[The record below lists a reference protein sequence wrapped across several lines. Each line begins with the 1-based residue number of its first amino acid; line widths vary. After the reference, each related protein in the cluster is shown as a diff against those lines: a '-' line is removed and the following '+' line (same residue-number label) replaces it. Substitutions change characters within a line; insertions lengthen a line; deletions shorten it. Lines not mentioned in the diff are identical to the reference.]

1 MRYCHSSLFVPIL
14 PTLAHF
20 LCVCFLRFYSVII
33 TTLILCFN
41 CIRIHLL
48 HVLINMMM
56 MMMMMK
62 FAVVERILEKHSSAA
77 LQLCEKRLNIS
88 ALPPIRDALPLLS
101 HEIDDRRLLFSNLPD
116 SVSTES
122 FKTYLRK
129 ASTRQDHGRRSAVM
143 SVIFSLN
150 RGTAMAAFRQPY
162 GKYISALF
170 FERVRVC
177 YIL

>member
-1 MRYCHSSLFVPIL
+1 MCAFFV
-14 PTLAHF
+14 F
-20 LCVCFLRFYSVII
+20 FFSVTI

-48 HVLINMMM
+48 HVLINMMMM

-150 RGTAMAAFRQPY
+150 RGTAMAVFRQPY

-177 YIL
+177 YIFHKVK